1 MCFSLKEMLETGVIG
16 EVMIGRGFAEDKPT
30 ELATIRISKS

>member
-1 MCFSLKEMLETGVIG
+1 MCSSLTEMSETGAIG
-16 EVMIGRGFAEDKPT
+16 EVMIGRGLAEDRPT